1 MQVDNFSDE
10 HAKRSK
16 AVGPALGKKRI
27 FLKRRFFILCQLITF
42 AYPCQ
47 IIGQTATGHAVPSI
61 DSVLSAVEGS

>member
-16 AVGPALGKKRI
+16 ASGPALGQKRI
-27 FLKRRFFILCQLITF
+27 AKRRFFILCQLITF